1 MIKNVAFDFINK
13 SGNFREAYIKRYM
26 TNLQLINVGAVT
38 VGNWLTCRLLDCGF
52 VAFLAF
58 DTAIVQIPN
67 RENQIIIIPV

>member
-38 VGNWLTCRLLDCGF
+38 VGNLLTCRLLDVCCE
-52 VAFLAF
+52 L
-58 DTAIVQIPN
+58 
-67 RENQIIIIPV
+67 R